1 MQNMPKAILP
11 APRSVKS
18 NVLPLQMNQR
28 LYSVLSAILL
38 LFSTL
43 GAGFA
48 EASGGAKS
56 AALKPVAEFQGGEL
70 FRTGAVSVL
79 VMTGNY
85 RQMGR
90 QYGALLKDDLQA
102 MYTTIGEVFLNN
114 PDETRKMT
122 GDELKTM
129 ARALF
134 NRYPQRYK
142 EILHGMA
149 ETSGLGMDKTLL
161 VNALEWFPKINR
173 LSYGKCSGLAVW
185 GPYTKGPV
193 LFGRND
199 DDDPAFLAFARP
211 VVAVFKPN
219 DGSIPAAL
227 INYPGVIYNATGIN
241 ADGLFMEL
249 NAGNDMGFAMDRV
262 SIFTTLF
269 LYLQEYHNLGE
280 LDRAMRSTLVDISS
294 IITVAD
300 PTRGYSYECSL
311 WDTKRRD
318 QDAEGIVAAAN
329 AFSLPDWNITPLDPK
344 KDPGANELRKGNLL
358 KLASK
363 YKGAITPEVMMKK
376 IMDVTI
382 KDGGATHAGT
392 IFQIVAA
399 PADRKIWVKVPGR
412 VDWTEIPLEPLFR
425 APKPLASRSPSS

>member
-1 MQNMPKAILP
+1 M
-11 APRSVKS
+11 
-18 NVLPLQMNQR
+18 
-28 LYSVLSAILL
+28 
-38 LFSTL
+38 
-43 GAGFA
+43 
-48 EASGGAKS
+48 
-56 AALKPVAEFQGGEL
+56 
-70 FRTGAVSVL
+70 
-79 VMTGNY
+79 
-85 RQMGR
+85 
-90 QYGALLKDDLQA
+90 
-102 MYTTIGEVFLNN
+102 
-114 PDETRKMT
+114 
-122 GDELKTM
+122 
-129 ARALF
+129 
-134 NRYPQRYK
+134 
-142 EILHGMA
+142 
-149 ETSGLGMDKTLL
+149 
-161 VNALEWFPKINR
+161 
-173 LSYGKCSGLAVW
+173 
-185 GPYTKGPV
+185 
-193 LFGRND
+193 
-199 DDDPAFLAFARP
+199 
-211 VVAVFKPN
+211 
-219 DGSIPAAL
+219 
-227 INYPGVIYNATGIN
+227 
-241 ADGLFMEL
+241 
-249 NAGNDMGFAMDRV
+249 
-262 SIFTTLF
+262 
-269 LYLQEYHNLGE
+269 YLQEYHNLGE